1 MNKLEEMP
9 VEEAKNEVT
18 QNLEK
23 DDTEDNSSNY
33 ITAYNKEKHKYEIYS
48 EEELLNTSKQTVLTE
63 NEKIE
68 KDNLS
73 NLYSAQISKN
83 VSRKGKKYEIY
94 SEEELLNTSKQTV
107 LTENEKIEKDNLSNL
122 YSAQISK
129 NVSRKGKTVIYV
141 IICVVIIILVILL
154 KKKRE

>member
-9 VEEAKNEVT
+9 VEEAKNEAT

-68 KDNLS
+68 KDNLA
-73 NLYSAQISKN
+73 NF
-83 VSRKGKKYEIY
+83 
-94 SEEELLNTSKQTV
+94 
-107 LTENEKIEKDNLSNL
+107 